1 MILDG
6 LFRRPRERRA
16 DPVNVTTL
24 ESVGMQNIVMGGET
38 AAMKLAAVNRCLE
51 VISDS
56 VGKMPS
62 YGMITSTRERVFP
75 PVLDLLNLRP
85 NEAMT
90 PFIRR
95 KMLELNRLIRGFAVE
110 WILRDPITMEP
121 VELIPVPS
129 ELVNFWQDTA
139 GHVWY
144 DITHPY
150 NGAVMRL
157 ASTDVLH
164 YKGYTR
170 DGLHSLSVLQRASQ
184 VIGAGLDAQA
194 YQGRYYSSGGQ
205 PSGVLSTEA
214 DLGGY
219 VKDKAGKPTDVT
231 RKDALRREWDR
242 IHSGPDNAYRVAI
255 LDHGLTYTPLSATM
269 ADAKFVENH
278 DITVIDICNF
288 FGVPAYK
295 VNAGKQSYS
304 SNEQNAIEYVVGT
317 LHPKVT
323 AYEEELVY
331 KLLPPSEAR
340 RYRVRMNMMAE
351 LRGDY
356 DSRGTW
362 YRVMREIGAYS
373 VNDIR
378 ALEDLSDVEGGD
390 DRYASLNY
398 VPLAAWE
405 RLSENRN
412 QGGDNNNT
420 DTQRDSGRGR

>member
-255 LDHGLTYTPLSATM
+255 LDHGVIAEQGTVEEIFSHPQTEIGRSLVYPNGVQIDRLPPANVIRIAFNGGSSYEPLIASLAIDCGVKVNILGADTRNIEGKAFGTM
-269 ADAKFVENH
+269 LLGLPEDSVEAAKALRYIQSQP
-278 DITVIDICNF
+278 DITV
-288 FGVPAYK
+288 
-295 VNAGKQSYS
+295 
-304 SNEQNAIEYVVGT
+304 EE
-317 LHPKVT
+317 VT
-323 AYEEELVY
+323 GHV
-331 KLLPPSEAR
+331 
-340 RYRVRMNMMAE
+340 
-351 LRGDY
+351 
-356 DSRGTW
+356 
-362 YRVMREIGAYS
+362 
-373 VNDIR
+373 
-378 ALEDLSDVEGGD
+378 
-390 DRYASLNY
+390 
-398 VPLAAWE
+398 
-405 RLSENRN
+405 
-412 QGGDNNNT
+412 
-420 DTQRDSGRGR
+420 

>member
-304 SNEQNAIEYVVGT
+304 SNEQNAIEYVTGT
-317 LHPKVT
+317 LHPIIT
-323 AYEEELVY
+323 QYEQEQTWSL
-331 KLLPPSEAR
+331 LLPAQR
-340 RYRVRMNMMAE
+340 RQGMELHMNMM
-351 LRGDY
+351 
-356 DSRGTW
+356 
-362 YRVMREIGAYS
+362 V
-373 VNDIR
+373 
-378 ALEDLSDVEGGD
+378 
-390 DRYASLNY
+390 
-398 VPLAAWE
+398 
-405 RLSENRN
+405 
-412 QGGDNNNT
+412 
-420 DTQRDSGRGR
+420 

>member
-1 MILDG
+1 
-6 LFRRPRERRA
+6 
-16 DPVNVTTL
+16 
-24 ESVGMQNIVMGGET
+24 
-38 AAMKLAAVNRCLE
+38 MKTGCLE
-51 VISDS
+51 GSPTQGEDAVLRHDHQHPGTG
-56 VGKMPS
+56 V
-62 YGMITSTRERVFP
+62 P
-75 PVLDLLNLRP
+75 PVLDLLNLWP

-219 VKDKAGKPTDVT
+219 VKDKAGKPTT
-231 RKDALRREWDR
+231 
-242 IHSGPDNAYRVAI
+242 
-255 LDHGLTYTPLSATM
+255 
-269 ADAKFVENH
+269 
-278 DITVIDICNF
+278 
-288 FGVPAYK
+288 
-295 VNAGKQSYS
+295 
-304 SNEQNAIEYVVGT
+304 
-317 LHPKVT
+317 
-323 AYEEELVY
+323 
-331 KLLPPSEAR
+331 
-340 RYRVRMNMMAE
+340 
-351 LRGDY
+351 
-356 DSRGTW
+356 
-362 YRVMREIGAYS
+362 
-373 VNDIR
+373 
-378 ALEDLSDVEGGD
+378 
-390 DRYASLNY
+390 
-398 VPLAAWE
+398 
-405 RLSENRN
+405 
-412 QGGDNNNT
+412 
-420 DTQRDSGRGR
+420 